1 MSSDICHSGFFL
13 RPIQFPVA
21 MLSYDFPLLRPE
33 RKMIGFESEEITLN
47 KLRERLRGMT
57 DDELIEFGKTVRK
70 LCEGSVRTSNP
81 FKFKS
86 AFNI

>member
-1 MSSDICHSGFFL
+1 
-13 RPIQFPVA
+13 
-21 MLSYDFPLLRPE
+21 
-33 RKMIGFESEEITLN
+33 MIGFESEEITLN